1 MIDTLPADIDSFRRF
16 VRLFTARVGVLRKR
30 LYGTRLSLAEAR
42 VLFELANRPAP
53 RAQSLCADLGIDP
66 GYMSRILAGFERA
79 GWVRSAAAPGDRRAR
94 ALALTQKGRA
104 AFAAIEKTSRA
115 EIGGLL
121 EPLAADTRHRLVGAL
136 ATAERIL
143 ATPPALSREPFVLRG
158 PRAGDLGWIVHRH
171 GAIYAREY
179 GFDDS
184 FEGEV
189 AAILAKFAAR
199 RDAAHERCWIA
210 ERDGEIV
217 GAILCVH
224 DSADEARLRVFY
236 LEASA
241 RGQGLAKRMVAECVE
256 FARRT
261 GHRRIVLSTY
271 ANLGA
276 ARKLY
281 VAAGFAKTHSARVR
295 HFGKALV
302 AETWA
307 LDLT

>member
-1 MIDTLPADIDSFRRF
+1 MIDTMPADIDSFRRF
-16 VRLFTARVGVLRKR
+16 VRLFTARAGVLRKR
-30 LYGTRLSLAEAR
+30 LYGTRLSLAETR
-42 VLFELANRPAP
+42 VLFELANRTAP

-66 GYMSRILAGFERA
+66 GYMSRILAGFGRA
-79 GWVRSAAAPGDRRAR
+79 GWLRSAAAQGDRRAR

-104 AFAAIEKTSRA
+104 AFAAIEQTARA
-115 EIGGLL
+115 EIGALL
-121 EPLAADTRHRLVGAL
+121 EPLAANARGRLVGAL
-136 ATAERIL
+136 ATAEKIL
-143 ATPPALSREPFVLRG
+143 SPPPDLSREPFVLRA

-217 GAILCVH
+217 GAILCARE
-224 DSADEARLRVFY
+224 SPDEARLRVFY

-241 RGQGLAKRMVAECVE
+241 RGQGLAKRMVAECVD
-256 FARRT
+256 FARRM
-261 GHRRIVLSTY
+261 GYRRLVLSTY

-281 VAAGFAKTHSARVR
+281 VAAGFAKTGRTRVR
-295 HFGKALV
+295 HFGKTLV
-302 AETWA
+302 AESWA
-307 LDLT
+307 LELI